1 MIRLLWRLAALTALL
16 LAGLLILFSIYRL
29 LGQQHRRRIQQRWSQ
44 MLLGVCGLTLRAT
57 GQWPNNQQTASC
69 LVVMNHVSWLDI
81 FALNAV
87 MPVTFVAK
95 SEIRRW
101 PVLGWLVSG
110 TGTIF
115 IERGNRHAVRR
126 VNHEIRRRIQRA
138 EPVAFFPEGTTSD
151 GSDVLRFH
159 TGLFAAAL
167 HEEDERT
174 LDVPIFPVGIR
185 YFHDDARS
193 VIPAYTGDDT
203 LVGSIIKILSHRGL
217 SVELTGLSLISTVSS
232 VVSGTSTVSDTGVGT
247 GAAAADTIT
256 RDTMTR
262 HDLAAS
268 VAQRVRALVRS

>member
-1 MIRLLWRLAALTALL
+1 MIRLLWRLTALTALL
-16 LAGLLILFSIYRL
+16 LAGLLILFSVYRL
-29 LGQQHRRRIQQRWSQ
+29 LEPQHRRWIQQRWSQ
-44 MLLGVCGLTLRAT
+44 LLLRICGLTLRAT
-57 GQWPNNQQTASC
+57 GQWPKSQETTAH

-101 PVLGWLVSG
+101 PVVGWLVSG

-115 IERGNRHAVRR
+115 IERGNRHAVRH
-126 VNHEIRRRIQRA
+126 VNHEIRRRIHRT
-138 EPVAFFPEGTTSD
+138 ESVAFFPEGTTSD
-151 GSDVLRFH
+151 GRDVVRFH
-159 TGLFAAAL
+159 TSLFAAAL
-167 HEEDERT
+167 HEEGKAV
-174 LDVPIFPVGIR
+174 LAVPIFPVGIR
-185 YFHDDARS
+185 YFQRGARS

-203 LVGSIIKILSHRGL
+203 LVGSIVKILSHRGL

-232 VVSGTSTVSDTGVGT
+232 AASDTGVDT
-247 GAAAADTIT
+247 GIAPADTIT

-268 VAQRVRALVRS
+268 VEQRVGALVRS